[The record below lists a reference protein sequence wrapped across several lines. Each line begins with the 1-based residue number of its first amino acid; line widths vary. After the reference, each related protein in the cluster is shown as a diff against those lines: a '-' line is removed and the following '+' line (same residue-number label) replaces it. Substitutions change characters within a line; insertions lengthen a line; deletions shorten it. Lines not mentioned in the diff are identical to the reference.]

1 MASVTDVARS
11 APADDV
17 DRNLALLAY
26 GLLFFA
32 VFFAGLPALIAV
44 AIAYAKRRKVAPF
57 IAGHHRFQI
66 FIFWVGFAL
75 TLLAALSA
83 FAGIAWMMAQVVAT
97 AVHSRWNGWDTTT
110 LPPIRVD
117 TGTIAMFAAAGV
129 LGVMT
134 GLWLFV
140 TSAYGFSRLASQ
152 RSIRQT
158 AP

>member
-1 MASVTDVARS
+1 M
-11 APADDV
+11 
-17 DRNLALLAY
+17 
-26 GLLFFA
+26 
-32 VFFAGLPALIAV
+32 
-44 AIAYAKRRKVAPF
+44 
-57 IAGHHRFQI
+57 
-66 FIFWVGFAL
+66 
-75 TLLAALSA
+75 
-83 FAGIAWMMAQVVAT
+83 VAT

>member
-1 MASVTDVARS
+1 MAAVTDVAS
-11 APADDV
+11 STPPDDV

-44 AIAYAKRRKVAPF
+44 AIAYAKRREVAPF
-57 IAGHHRFQI
+57 IAAHHRFQI

-97 AVHSRWNGWDTTT
+97 AVHSRWNGWDNVA
-110 LPPIRVD
+110 LPQMRID
-117 TGTIAMFAAAGV
+117 FMTMAMFGAAGI
-129 LGVMT
+129 LGVLT

>member
-1 MASVTDVARS
+1 MAAVTDVAS
-11 APADDV
+11 STPPDDV

-44 AIAYAKRRKVAPF
+44 AIAYAKRREVAPF

-83 FAGIAWMMAQVVAT
+83 FAGIAWMLAQVVA
-97 AVHSRWNGWDTTT
+97 AVHSRWNGWPSAA
-110 LPPIRVD
+110 LPPLRVD
-117 TGTIAMFAAAGV
+117 TATVTMFAAAGV

>member
-1 MASVTDVARS
+1 MAAVTEVARS
-11 APADDV
+11 TPAEDV

-44 AIAYAKRRKVAPF
+44 AIAYAKRRDVAPF

-83 FAGIAWMMAQVVAT
+83 FAGIAWMMAQVVLA
-97 AVHSRWNGWDTTT
+97 ALHSRWNGWNNAAP
-110 LPPIRVD
+110 PPIRVD
-117 TGTIAMFAAAGV
+117 DGTVTMFAAAAILGV
-129 LGVMT
+129 LT

-152 RSIRQT
+152 RAIRQT
-158 AP
+158 AI

>member
-1 MASVTDVARS
+1 MAAVTDVARS

-44 AIAYAKRRKVAPF
+44 AIAYAKRREVQPF

-83 FAGIAWMMAQVVAT
+83 FAGIAWMMGQVVVS
-97 AVHSRWNGWDTTT
+97 AVHSRWNGWDSVV

-117 TGTIAMFAAAGV
+117 AMTMAMFGAAGV
-129 LGVMT
+129 LGIIT

>member
-1 MASVTDVARS
+1 MAAVTDVAS
-11 APADDV
+11 STPPDDV

-44 AIAYAKRRKVAPF
+44 AIAYAKRRDVPPF

-97 AVHSRWNGWDTTT
+97 AVHSRWNGWDNVA
-110 LPPIRVD
+110 LPQMRID
-117 TGTIAMFAAAGV
+117 YMTMAMFGAAGI
-129 LGVMT
+129 LGVLT